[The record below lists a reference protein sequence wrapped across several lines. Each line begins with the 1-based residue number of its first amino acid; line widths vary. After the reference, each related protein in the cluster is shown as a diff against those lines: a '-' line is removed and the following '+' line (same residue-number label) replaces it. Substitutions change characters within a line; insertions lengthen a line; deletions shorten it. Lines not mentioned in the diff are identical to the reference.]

1 MIKKRAIVTSVCV
14 VTIALFLFFTPL
26 EILLSPSESIFLTGF
41 TDSLAAEKADAP
53 VNDEF
58 LSIGAERFLLD
69 NGLNVILKR
78 DSRTPT
84 AAVTLLVNAG
94 SATEGPYTG
103 SGIAHFIEHMMF
115 KGTTNYTAIQL
126 ENKLKSLG
134 AETGAFTSYD
144 YTCFKVQA
152 PAASLREILHIIT
165 DMVGNPA
172 FLKEEF
178 QHEKEVILREIDM
191 GDDNPEKYLYKLFQQ
206 TAYIQHPYKNPV
218 IGYKEVFKR
227 LKLSELKSHYK
238 QYYIPNNMTLSI
250 VGDIKPRLLLQDVK
264 QTLGTL
270 NRERFT
276 PPVVSAEPEQISS
289 RQFFEN
295 FSVSRPRMLIGFH
308 TVAVNHPDLYS
319 LDTLAIILGGGLT
332 SRLHKTL
339 HDAQGLVHSIGS
351 YNYTPRHPGIFVIS
365 CVAKQGSVKETIEA
379 VKEEI
384 KKIKQSPP
392 KEIEL
397 ERAKTKVLSSYLL
410 GLETQQSKADTLA
423 ADFALTGDLDFS
435 GKYVKGIENVTADD
449 ITEVASK
456 YLTEENMTI
465 VGLVP
470 EGYEGEKGM
479 EPTLIEEAEKPQT
492 IKKVLPN
499 GLVVLITENH
509 TNPVCS
515 IIVSI
520 KGGLRAEDA
529 KCNGIS
535 NLTISTM
542 PKGTSRYK
550 KDQLTDYIESLGV
563 QFAPYSGNNSFGYIM
578 NFMSK
583 DSEKLIDLLA
593 HILLHPTFPEEEVDI
608 VKSDALAGIELIRDD
623 IFKYTNLLLRKSLF
637 QKHPYR
643 LISIGNKE
651 SVSGI
656 SKADL
661 IDFHKKFCV
670 AKNTVISISG
680 NIDEENVFKILE
692 DKFENMPEG
701 EIFQVEQI
709 KLDTAHLPIKTVE
722 HMDKRQAVVMIGF
735 KGSSLYNEDRF
746 PLQLLSSLFSGGSGR
761 LYSQIRQKEGL
772 AYTLGTFGMVG
783 LDTGA
788 FIFYAAT
795 TPQNANHVKTSIIS
809 QIQQISAGKIT
820 EEEISA
826 AKKSLV
832 TKYQLSIQ
840 SNGGFALQTGL
851 DELYGLGYDYHI
863 HYPDVINSI
872 SKKDLIIAAKKYF
885 KLNKSVTVITR
896 PEVK

>member
-1 MIKKRAIVTSVCV
+1 MAEKRAIITSVCV
-14 VTIALFLFFTPL
+14 IMIALFLFFTGS
-26 EILLSPSESIFLTGF
+26 LS
-41 TDSLAAEKADAP
+41 AEEADAP

-84 AAVTLLVNAG
+84 VAVTLLVNAG
-94 SATEGPYTG
+94 SATEGTYTG
-103 SGIAHFIEHMMF
+103 SGTTHFIEHMMF
-115 KGTTNYTAIQL
+115 KGTTSYTAVQL

-152 PAASLREILHIIT
+152 PAASLGEILHIIT
-165 DMVGNPA
+165 DMVENPA

-191 GDDNPEKYLYKLFQQ
+191 GDDDPEKYLYKLFQQ

-227 LKLSELKSHYK
+227 LELSDLTSYYNEF
-238 QYYIPNNMTLSI
+238 YIPNNMILSI
-250 VGDIKPRLLLQDVK
+250 AGDIEPSLALQDVK

-289 RQFFEN
+289 REFFEN
-295 FSVSRPRMLIGFH
+295 FSVSRPRALIGFH
-308 TVAVNHPDLYS
+308 AVAVNHPDLYS

-332 SRLHKTL
+332 SRLYETL
-339 HDAQGLVHSIGS
+339 HDDKGLVHSIGS
-351 YNYTPRHPGIFVIS
+351 YNYTPRHPGFFVIS
-365 CVAKQGSVKETIEA
+365 FVAKQKSVKETIEV

-392 KEIEL
+392 KEMEL
-397 ERAKTKVLSSYLL
+397 KRAKTKVLSSYLL
-410 GLETQQSKADTLA
+410 GLETQQNKADTLA
-423 ADFALTGDLDFS
+423 ANFALTGDLDFS

-449 ITEVASK
+449 ITEAASK

-465 VGLVP
+465 AGLVP
-470 EGYEGEKGM
+470 GGYEEEKGI
-479 EPTLIEEAEKPQT
+479 EHALIEEAEKPQT

-499 GLVVLITENH
+499 GLAVVMTENH

-535 NLTISTM
+535 NLAVSTM

-550 KDQLTDYIESLGV
+550 KDQLTDLIESLGV
-563 QFAPYSGNNSFGYIM
+563 QFTPYSGNNSFGFII

-583 DSEKLIDLLA
+583 DTEKVIDLLA
-593 HILLHPTFPEEEVDI
+593 HILLHPTFSEEEVNI
-608 VKSDALAGIELIRDD
+608 VKTDVLAGIELIRDD
-623 IFKYTNLLLRKSLF
+623 IFKYTNLSLRKSLF

-643 LISIGNKE
+643 LISIGSKE

-670 AKNTVISISG
+670 AKNTVISICG

-701 EIFQVEQI
+701 EIFQVEQMKI
-709 KLDTAHLPIKTVE
+709 DTRPRSRKISE

-735 KGSSLYNEDRF
+735 KGASLYDEDRY
-746 PLQLLSSLFSGGSGR
+746 PLQVLSSLFSGGSGR

-795 TPQNANHVKTSIIS
+795 TPQNANNVKTSIIS
-809 QIQQISAGKIT
+809 QIRQISAGKIT
-820 EEEISA
+820 EEEINA
-826 AKKSLV
+826 AKKSLI

-840 SNGGFALQTGL
+840 SNGGLALQTGL
-851 DELYGLGYDYHI
+851 DELYGLGYDYHV

-885 KLNKSVTVITR
+885 KLNKSVTVVTT
-896 PEVK
+896 PK